1 MGLFTPEQHEHYHL
15 SKDAAKE
22 QRLAAEAE
30 ASARRYEADCEEET
44 AKRKMD
50 HEAKMKLLEKD
61 PEAYMRLLAIERKQ
75 KIRNVL
81 YIVGGVILFLIVVGL
96 SMSANQW

>member
-75 KIRNVL
+75 KIRKIVF
-81 YIVGGVILFLIVVGL
+81 IVGGFILFYLVVGIIVSNSGL
-96 SMSANQW
+96 